1 MSASRLTSWL
11 KHPESPFRDGRVTSL
26 VESAEALPHTRA
38 VDWDAADGMRFGE
51 GRQLEPALRV
61 VQLDASGRR

>member
-1 MSASRLTSWL
+1 MA
-11 KHPESPFRDGRVTSL
+11 KAPESLFRDGRVTSL
-26 VESAEALPHTRA
+26 GESAEALPHTRA

-61 VQLDASGRR
+61 VQLERLGSR